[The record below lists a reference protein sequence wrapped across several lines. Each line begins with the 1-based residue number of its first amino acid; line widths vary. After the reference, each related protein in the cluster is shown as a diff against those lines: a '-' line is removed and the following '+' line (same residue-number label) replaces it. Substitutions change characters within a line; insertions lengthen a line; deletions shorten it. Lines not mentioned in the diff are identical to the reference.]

1 MDSSESP
8 VHGQQEGAA
17 YNGHFE
23 CVCYHPLFLFNQ
35 FGDCEGAKLRSGN
48 VHSADDWQ
56 EVLDPVVE
64 RYFTAAVRL
73 LFRADA
79 AFAKPE
85 IYEYLETRQ
94 IDYAIRLPANEV
106 LQRKIAHLLTRPTE
120 GPSPKPIVSYHD
132 FTYQAQSWNV
142 SQMNTRWVERAM
154 AHTLHQRVIL
164 DMDSSESPVHGQQE
178 GAAYN
183 GHFEC
188 VCYHPLF
195 LFNQFGDCEGA
206 KLRSGNVHSAD
217 DWQEVLDPVVERYF
231 TAAVRLLFRAD
242 AAFAKPEIYEYLET
256 RQIDYA
262 IRLPANEVLQRK
274 IAHLLTRPTEGPSPK
289 PIVSYH
295 DFTEKN
301 QAQSWNVS
309 RRVVAKSLP

>member
-1 MDSSESP
+1 
-8 VHGQQEGAA
+8 
-17 YNGHFE
+17 
-23 CVCYHPLFLFNQ
+23 
-35 FGDCEGAKLRSGN
+35 
-48 VHSADDWQ
+48 
-56 EVLDPVVE
+56 
-64 RYFTAAVRL
+64 
-73 LFRADA
+73 
-79 AFAKPE
+79 
-85 IYEYLETRQ
+85 
-94 IDYAIRLPANEV
+94 
-106 LQRKIAHLLTRPTE
+106 
-120 GPSPKPIVSYHD
+120 
-132 FTYQAQSWNV
+132 
-142 SQMNTRWVERAM
+142 M

-274 IAHLLTRPTEGPSPK
+274 IAHLLTRPTEGPVPK
-289 PIVSYH
+289 AH
-295 DFTEKN
+295 RL
-301 QAQSWNVS
+301 VS
-309 RRVVAKSLP
+309 RFHLPGPELECIPKGRGQGGVAPGRTVSQSGLHSCQPQLSNYRDSPLLQRPRHGGAMDKRGKVRPGTGRGCPATSSWPIRSGWGCSSWPITWVTS